1 MTVIVARI
9 FCPRF
14 SSTDES
20 NERDVESHPRLYE
33 TKGKIFLF
41 LRIEYDLFERKVF
54 GMRAA
59 YYFSSSHLR
68 KAARSSFAESDF
80 RCVSK
85 RNTAFR
91 NACSGDRPSRDPTW
105 TVCFRCY
112 YFHRSS
118 ILGSFRFL
126 SETIAQCTVHRS
138 IVSLSNNMLVAETR
152 DATRVTQQCTS

>member
-85 RNTAFR
+85 RNGVPQRVLRRSAFARSNMDRLFPMLLFPSLFDTRFIQISIKLSR
-91 NACSGDRPSRDPTW
+91 NAPCIALLY
-105 TVCFRCY
+105 RCQIICWWQK
-112 YFHRSS
+112 R
-118 ILGSFRFL
+118 
-126 SETIAQCTVHRS
+126 
-138 IVSLSNNMLVAETR
+138 
-152 DATRVTQQCTS
+152 ATQRATQRA